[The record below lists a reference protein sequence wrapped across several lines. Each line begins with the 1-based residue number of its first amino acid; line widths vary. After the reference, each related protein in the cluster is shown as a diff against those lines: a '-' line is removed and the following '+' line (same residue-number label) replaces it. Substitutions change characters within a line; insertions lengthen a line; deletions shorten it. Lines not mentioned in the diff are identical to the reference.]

1 MAVIDNNELGGDGKV
16 VLRNSDTR
24 NSTTTTDE
32 SKNTTDTSS
41 ATVRSREL
49 NSDIGADF
57 EEFQE
62 NPVLQKI
69 REGGY
74 ANAYRQTMPNPMDS
88 PLYDPDKLERIK
100 KDNRRR
106 QNIQALHGVLSTL
119 ADTAIAFGGGNV
131 YKRNYDYI
139 SDTDNAI
146 TKEEAK
152 KEAYDLKQRE
162 QYREWLKGLNDAIVK
177 DKQMEADLTKEFM
190 KNMGYKDVSATT
202 TKSDTT
208 IGEKKSRTSSSS
220 SGSRETQDRGGSG
233 SGSGSKGFNSLSLN
247 TYETTDNITGTKYLG
262 QQQWSLQ
269 PGKNSTALAQSVINT
284 YPYLNNKEK
293 EFIVNRMKGLMDD
306 DNFDI
311 NSLNNL
317 IDLFKNYN
325 NDDGKKIDDTTM
337 RQFQTF
343 MSVALGNVPY
353 GEVQDG
359 VQKYYSIPRMK
370 QIRDNYLKPDPI
382 GPTYENDNSDINIVN
397 DIKNNERESK

>member
-1 MAVIDNNELGGDGKV
+1 MAVIDNNELGGDGMV
-16 VLRNSDTR
+16 GLQNRDTR

-41 ATVRSREL
+41 ATVKSREL

-106 QNIQALHGVLSTL
+106 QNIQALHGELRTL

-139 SDTDNAI
+139 SDVDNAI
-146 TKEEAK
+146 TKEKAK

-162 QYREWLKGLNDAIVK
+162 QYRGWLKGLNDAIVK

-220 SGSRETQDRGGSG
+220 SGSRETQERGG

-247 TYETTDNITGTKYLG
+247 TYETTDNITGRKYLG
-262 QQQWSLQ
+262 SQQWSLQ

-284 YPYLNNKEK
+284 YPYLNNNEK
-293 EFIVNRMKGLMDD
+293 EFIVKRMNGLLEGDGVTLD
-306 DNFDI
+306 V
-311 NSLNNL
+311 NSLDKL
-317 IDLFKNYN
+317 VTLFRKYN
-325 NDDGKKIDDTTM
+325 TDNDESNIDDTTM

-343 MSVALGNVPY
+343 MSVALGNVPL
-353 GEVQDG
+353 GDVQDG

-370 QIRDNYLKPDPI
+370 QIRDNYLKPDPM
-382 GPTYENDNSDINIVN
+382 GKPYEYEYSDINLIN
-397 DIKNNERESK
+397 DIKQ

>member
-16 VLRNSDTR
+16 VLQNRDTR
-24 NSTTTTDE
+24 YSTTTTDE

-41 ATVRSREL
+41 ATVKSREL
-49 NSDIGADF
+49 NSDIGDDF

-146 TKEEAK
+146 TKEKAK

-220 SGSRETQDRGGSG
+220 SGSREAQERGG
-233 SGSGSKGFNSLSLN
+233 SGSGSKGFKSLPLN
-247 TYETTDNITGTKYLG
+247 TYETTDNITGRKYLG

-325 NDDGKKIDDTTM
+325 NDDGKNIDDTTM

-353 GEVQDG
+353 GDIQDG

-370 QIRDNYLKPDPI
+370 QIRDNYLKPDTMGKI
-382 GPTYENDNSDINIVN
+382 YENDNSDEKIVN
-397 DIKNNERESK
+397 DIKQ

>member
-16 VLRNSDTR
+16 VLQNRDTR

-41 ATVRSREL
+41 ATVKSREL

-57 EEFQE
+57 AEFQE

-88 PLYDPDKLERIK
+88 PLYDPDNLERIK

-146 TKEEAK
+146 TKEKAK

-220 SGSRETQDRGGSG
+220 SGSREAQERGGSG

-247 TYETTDNITGTKYLG
+247 TYETTDNITGRKYLG

-269 PGKNSTALAQSVINT
+269 PGKNSSALTQSVINT

-293 EFIVNRMKGLMDD
+293 EFIVNRMKGLMKD

-325 NDDGKKIDDTTM
+325 NDDGKKIDDTTL

-343 MSVALGNVPY
+343 MSVALGNVPL
-353 GEVQDG
+353 GDVQDG

-370 QIRDNYLKPDPI
+370 QIRDNYLKPDPM
-382 GPTYENDNSDINIVN
+382 GQPYEYEYSDINLIN
-397 DIKNNERESK
+397 DIKQ

>member
-16 VLRNSDTR
+16 VLQNRDTR

-41 ATVRSREL
+41 ATVKSREL

-74 ANAYRQTMPNPMDS
+74 ANAYRQTMPNPLDN

-146 TKEEAK
+146 TKEKAK

-220 SGSRETQDRGGSG
+220 SGSREAQERGGSG

-247 TYETTDNITGTKYLG
+247 TYETTDNITGRKYLG

-269 PGKNSTALAQSVINT
+269 PGKNSTALTQSVINT

-293 EFIVNRMKGLMDD
+293 EFIVNRMKGLMGD

-325 NDDGKKIDDTTM
+325 NDDGKKIDDTTL

-353 GEVQDG
+353 GDIQDG

-370 QIRDNYLKPDPI
+370 QIRDNYLKPDPM
-382 GPTYENDNSDINIVN
+382 GQTYENDNSDVDLIN
-397 DIKNNERESK
+397 DIK

>member
-1 MAVIDNNELGGDGKV
+1 MAVIDENELGGDGKV
-16 VLRNSDTR
+16 VLQNRDTR
-24 NSTTTTDE
+24 TSTTTTDE

-57 EEFQE
+57 EKFQE

-139 SDTDNAI
+139 SDIDNAI
-146 TKEEAK
+146 TKEKAK

-162 QYREWLKGLNDAIVK
+162 QYREWLKGLNEAIVK

-202 TKSDTT
+202 TNSNTT
-208 IGEKKSRTSSSS
+208 IGGKKSRTSSSS
-220 SGSRETQDRGGSG
+220 SGSREAQERGGSG
-233 SGSGSKGFNSLSLN
+233 SGSFNKNFGTLSLN
-247 TYETTDNITGTKYLG
+247 TYETTDKTGKKFLG
-262 QQQWSLQ
+262 EQQWSLQ
-269 PGKNSTALAQSVINT
+269 PGKNSKALAQAVINT
-284 YPYLNNKEK
+284 YPLLTNEEK
-293 EFIVNRMKGLMDD
+293 ESIVKRMKGLMDD

-325 NDDGKKIDDTTM
+325 NDDGKKIDDTTL

-353 GEVQDG
+353 GDVQDG
-359 VQKYYSIPRMK
+359 VQKYYSIPRMQ
-370 QIRDNYLKPDPI
+370 QIRDNYLKPDPM
-382 GPTYENDNSDINIVN
+382 GRTYENDNSDVDLIN
-397 DIKNNERESK
+397 DIK

>member
-1 MAVIDNNELGGDGKV
+1 MAVIYKDELGGDGKV
-16 VLRNSDTR
+16 VLQNRDTR

-41 ATVRSREL
+41 ATVKSREL

-190 KNMGYKDVSATT
+190 KNMGYKDVSATN

-220 SGSRETQDRGGSG
+220 EGSREAQERGGSG

-247 TYETTDNITGTKYLG
+247 TYETTDNVTGRKYLG

-269 PGKNSTALAQSVINT
+269 PGKNSTALTQSVINT

-293 EFIVNRMKGLMDD
+293 EFIVNRMKGLMGD

-353 GEVQDG
+353 GDIQDG

-370 QIRDNYLKPDPI
+370 QIRDNYLKPDPM
-382 GPTYENDNSDINIVN
+382 GQTYENDNSDVDLIN
-397 DIKNNERESK
+397 DIK

>member
-16 VLRNSDTR
+16 VLQNSDTR
-24 NSTTTTDE
+24 YSTTTTDE

-41 ATVRSREL
+41 ATVKSREL

-69 REGGY
+69 KEGGY

-139 SDTDNAI
+139 SDIDNAI
-146 TKEEAK
+146 TKEKAK

-220 SGSRETQDRGGSG
+220 SGSREAQERGGSG

-247 TYETTDNITGTKYLG
+247 TYETTDNITGRKYLG

-269 PGKNSTALAQSVINT
+269 PGKNSNALAQSVINT

-353 GEVQDG
+353 GDIQDG

-370 QIRDNYLKPDPI
+370 QIRDNYLKPDPM
-382 GPTYENDNSDINIVN
+382 GQTNENDNSDVDLIN
-397 DIKNNERESK
+397 DIK

>member
-1 MAVIDNNELGGDGKV
+1 MAVIDNDELGGDGKV
-16 VLRNSDTR
+16 VLQNRDTR
-24 NSTTTTDE
+24 NSTTITDE
-32 SKNTTDTSS
+32 SKNTTNTNS
-41 ATVRSREL
+41 ATVKSREL
-49 NSDIGADF
+49 NSNIGADF

-146 TKEEAK
+146 TKEKAK

-220 SGSRETQDRGGSG
+220 SGSREAQERGGSG
-233 SGSGSKGFNSLSLN
+233 SGSFNKNFGTLSLN
-247 TYETTDNITGTKYLG
+247 TYETTDNITGRKILG

-284 YPYLNNKEK
+284 YPWLTNTEK
-293 EFIVNRMKGLMDD
+293 EFIVNRMKGLMKD

-325 NDDGKKIDDTTM
+325 NDDGKEIDDTTL

-343 MSVALGNVPY
+343 MSAALGNVPY
-353 GEVQDG
+353 GDIQDG

-370 QIRDNYLKPDPI
+370 QIRDNYLKPDPM
-382 GPTYENDNSDINIVN
+382 GQAYEYEYSDEKIVN
-397 DIKNNERESK
+397 DIK

>member
-16 VLRNSDTR
+16 VLQNRDTR

-41 ATVRSREL
+41 ATVKSREL

-139 SDTDNAI
+139 SDIDNAI
-146 TKEEAK
+146 TKEKAK

-220 SGSRETQDRGGSG
+220 SGSRETQERSG

-247 TYETTDNITGTKYLG
+247 TYETTDNITGRKYLG
-262 QQQWSLQ
+262 PQQWSLQ

-284 YPYLNNKEK
+284 YPWLTNTEK
-293 EFIVNRMKGLMDD
+293 EFIVNRMKGLMKD

-325 NDDGKKIDDTTM
+325 NDDGKKIDDTTL

-359 VQKYYSIPRMK
+359 VQKYYTIPRMK
-370 QIRDNYLKPDPI
+370 HIRDNWLKPDPM
-382 GPTYENDNSDINIVN
+382 GQTYENDNSNINIVN
-397 DIKNNERESK
+397 DIKKQ

>member
-16 VLRNSDTR
+16 VLQNRDTR

-41 ATVRSREL
+41 ATVKSREL

-74 ANAYRQTMPNPMDS
+74 ANAYRQTMPNPLDS

-220 SGSRETQDRGGSG
+220 SGSREAQERGGSG
-233 SGSGSKGFNSLSLN
+233 SFNKNFGTLSLN
-247 TYETTDNITGTKYLG
+247 TYETTDNITGRKYLG
-262 QQQWSLQ
+262 PQQWSLQ
-269 PGKNSTALAQSVINT
+269 PGKNSTSLAQSVINT
-284 YPYLNNKEK
+284 YPYLNDNEK
-293 EFIVNRMKGLMDD
+293 EFIVNRMKGLMKD

-325 NDDGKKIDDTTM
+325 NDDGKKIDDTTL

-359 VQKYYSIPRMK
+359 VQKYYTIPRMK
-370 QIRDNYLKPDPI
+370 YIRDNWLKPDPM
-382 GPTYENDNSDINIVN
+382 GQTYEYDNSDVDLIN
-397 DIKNNERESK
+397 DIK

>member
-16 VLRNSDTR
+16 VLQNRDTR
-24 NSTTTTDE
+24 YSTTTTDE

-41 ATVRSREL
+41 ATVKSREL
-49 NSDIGADF
+49 NSDIGDDF

-88 PLYDPDKLERIK
+88 PLDDPDKLERIK

-146 TKEEAK
+146 TKEKAK

-220 SGSRETQDRGGSG
+220 SGSREAQERGGSG
-233 SGSGSKGFNSLSLN
+233 SGSGSKGFKSLPLN
-247 TYETTDNITGTKYLG
+247 TYETTDNITGRKYLG

-325 NDDGKKIDDTTM
+325 NDDGKNIDDTTM

-353 GEVQDG
+353 GDIQDG

-370 QIRDNYLKPDPI
+370 QIRDNYLKPDTMGKI
-382 GPTYENDNSDINIVN
+382 YENDNSDEKIVN
-397 DIKNNERESK
+397 DIKQ

>member
-16 VLRNSDTR
+16 VLQNRDTR

-41 ATVRSREL
+41 ATVKSREL

-74 ANAYRQTMPNPMDS
+74 ANAYRQTMPNPLDN

-146 TKEEAK
+146 TKEKAK

-177 DKQMEADLTKEFM
+177 DKQMESDLTKEFM

-220 SGSRETQDRGGSG
+220 SGSREAQERGG

-247 TYETTDNITGTKYLG
+247 TYETTDNITGRKYLG

-269 PGKNSTALAQSVINT
+269 PGKNSTALTQSVINT

-293 EFIVNRMKGLMDD
+293 EFIVNRMKGLMGD

-353 GEVQDG
+353 GDIQDG

-370 QIRDNYLKPDPI
+370 QIRDNYLKPDPM
-382 GPTYENDNSDINIVN
+382 GQTYENDNSDVDLIN
-397 DIKNNERESK
+397 DIK

>member
-16 VLRNSDTR
+16 VLQNRDTR

-41 ATVRSREL
+41 ATVKSREL

-88 PLYDPDKLERIK
+88 PLYDPDNLERIK

-146 TKEEAK
+146 TKEKAK

-220 SGSRETQDRGGSG
+220 SGSREAQERGGSG

-247 TYETTDNITGTKYLG
+247 TYETTDNITGRKYLG
-262 QQQWSLQ
+262 PQQWSLQ
-269 PGKNSTALAQSVINT
+269 PGKNSTTLAQSVINT
-284 YPYLNNKEK
+284 YPYLNDNEK
-293 EFIVNRMKGLMDD
+293 EFIVNRMKGLMKD

-325 NDDGKKIDDTTM
+325 NDDGKKIDDTTL

-359 VQKYYSIPRMK
+359 VQKYYTIPRMK
-370 QIRDNYLKPDPI
+370 HIRDNWLKPDPM
-382 GPTYENDNSDINIVN
+382 GQTYENENSVVNLIN
-397 DIKNNERESK
+397 DIKQ

>member
-16 VLRNSDTR
+16 VLQNSDTR
-24 NSTTTTDE
+24 YSTTTTDE

-41 ATVRSREL
+41 ATVKSREL
-49 NSDIGADF
+49 NSDIGDDF

-74 ANAYRQTMPNPMDS
+74 ANAYRQTMPNPMDN

-146 TKEEAK
+146 TKEKAK

-220 SGSRETQDRGGSG
+220 SGSREAQERGGSG

-247 TYETTDNITGTKYLG
+247 TYETTDNITGRKYLG
-262 QQQWSLQ
+262 SQQWSLQ

-325 NDDGKKIDDTTM
+325 NDDGKNIDDTTM

-353 GEVQDG
+353 GDIQDG

-370 QIRDNYLKPDPI
+370 QIRDNYLKPDPM
-382 GPTYENDNSDINIVN
+382 GKPYENENSDINIVN
-397 DIKNNERESK
+397 DIKQ

>member
-1 MAVIDNNELGGDGKV
+1 MAVIDNNELGGDGTV
-16 VLRNSDTR
+16 VLQNRDTR

-32 SKNTTDTSS
+32 SKNTTNTSS
-41 ATVRSREL
+41 ATVKSREL
-49 NSDIGADF
+49 NSDIGDDF
-57 EEFQE
+57 EKFQE

-74 ANAYRQTMPNPMDS
+74 ANAYRQTIPNPLDS

-190 KNMGYKDVSATT
+190 KNMGYKDVSATN

-220 SGSRETQDRGGSG
+220 SGSREAQERGGSG
-233 SGSGSKGFNSLSLN
+233 SGSGSKGFNYLSLN
-247 TYETTDNITGTKYLG
+247 TYETTNSITGRKYLG

-269 PGKNSTALAQSVINT
+269 PGKNSTALTQSVINT
-284 YPYLNNKEK
+284 YPYLTNKEK
-293 EFIVNRMKGLMDD
+293 EYIVNRMKGLMGD

-353 GEVQDG
+353 GDIQDG
-359 VQKYYSIPRMK
+359 VQRYYSIPRMR
-370 QIRDNYLKPDPI
+370 QIRDNYLKPDPM
-382 GPTYENDNSDINIVN
+382 GQTYENENDNSDVDLIN
-397 DIKNNERESK
+397 DIR

>member
-16 VLRNSDTR
+16 VLQNRDTR

-41 ATVRSREL
+41 ATVKSREL

-139 SDTDNAI
+139 SDIDNAI
-146 TKEEAK
+146 TKEKAK

-220 SGSRETQDRGGSG
+220 SGSREAQERGGSG
-233 SGSGSKGFNSLSLN
+233 SGSFNKNFGTLSLN
-247 TYETTDNITGTKYLG
+247 TYETTDNKMGRKYLG

-269 PGKNSTALAQSVINT
+269 PGKNSTALTQSVINT

-343 MSVALGNVPY
+343 MSAALGNVPY
-353 GEVQDG
+353 GDIQDG

-370 QIRDNYLKPDPI
+370 QIRDNYLKPDPM
-382 GPTYENDNSDINIVN
+382 GQTYENDNSDVDLIN
-397 DIKNNERESK
+397 DIK

>member
-16 VLRNSDTR
+16 VLRNNDTR
-24 NSTTTTDE
+24 YSTTTTDE

-41 ATVRSREL
+41 ATVKSREL

-57 EEFQE
+57 EKFQE

-74 ANAYRQTMPNPMDS
+74 ANAYRQTMPNPLES

-139 SDTDNAI
+139 SDIDNAI

-162 QYREWLKGLNDAIVK
+162 QYREWLKGLNEAIVK

-220 SGSRETQDRGGSG
+220 EGSREAQERGGSG
-233 SGSGSKGFNSLSLN
+233 SGNGSRGFNSLSLN
-247 TYETTDNITGTKYLG
+247 TYETTNNVTGRKFLG

-269 PGKNSTALAQSVINT
+269 PGKNSTALTQAVINT
-284 YPYLNNKEK
+284 YPHLTNNEK

-306 DNFDI
+306 DKFDI

-325 NDDGKKIDDTTM
+325 NDDGKKIDNTTM
-337 RQFQTF
+337 MQFQTF

-353 GEVQDG
+353 GDVQNG
-359 VQKYYSIPRMK
+359 VQRYYSIPRMK
-370 QIRDNYLKPDPI
+370 QIRDNYLKPVPM
-382 GPTYENDNSDINIVN
+382 GQTYENDNSDVDLIN
-397 DIKNNERESK
+397 DIK

>member
-16 VLRNSDTR
+16 VLQNRDTR

-41 ATVRSREL
+41 ATVKSREL

-69 REGGY
+69 KEGGY

-139 SDTDNAI
+139 SDIDNAI

-220 SGSRETQDRGGSG
+220 SGSREAQERGGSG

-247 TYETTDNITGTKYLG
+247 TYETTDNKMGRKYLG

-269 PGKNSTALAQSVINT
+269 PGKNSTALTQSVINT

-343 MSVALGNVPY
+343 MSAALGNVPY
-353 GEVQDG
+353 GDIQDG

-370 QIRDNYLKPDPI
+370 QIRDNYLKPDPM
-382 GPTYENDNSDINIVN
+382 GQTYENDNSDVDLIN
-397 DIKNNERESK
+397 DIK

>member
-16 VLRNSDTR
+16 VLQNRDTR
-24 NSTTTTDE
+24 YSTTTTDE

-41 ATVRSREL
+41 ATVKSREL

-146 TKEEAK
+146 TKEKAK

-220 SGSRETQDRGGSG
+220 SGSREAQERGG

-247 TYETTDNITGTKYLG
+247 TYETTDNITGKKYLG
-262 QQQWSLQ
+262 PQQWSLQ
-269 PGKNSTALAQSVINT
+269 PGKNSTTLAQSVINT

-293 EFIVNRMKGLMDD
+293 EFIVNRMKGLMKD

-325 NDDGKKIDDTTM
+325 NDDGKKIDDTTL

-359 VQKYYSIPRMK
+359 VQKYYTIPRMK
-370 QIRDNYLKPDPI
+370 HIRDNWLKPDPM
-382 GPTYENDNSDINIVN
+382 GQTYENDNSVVNLIN
-397 DIKNNERESK
+397 DIKKQ

>member
-1 MAVIDNNELGGDGKV
+1 MAVIDNNDLGGDGKV

-41 ATVRSREL
+41 ATVKSREL

-74 ANAYRQTMPNPMDS
+74 ANAYRQTMPNPMDN

-146 TKEEAK
+146 TKEKAK

-220 SGSRETQDRGGSG
+220 SGSRETQERGG

-247 TYETTDNITGTKYLG
+247 TYETTDNTGRKYLG

-269 PGKNSTALAQSVINT
+269 PGKKSTALAQAVINT
-284 YPYLNNKEK
+284 YPLLTNQEK
-293 EFIVNRMKGLMDD
+293 ECIVNRMKGLMYD

-325 NDDGKKIDDTTM
+325 NDDGKKIDDTTL

-343 MSVALGNVPY
+343 MSAALGYVPF
-353 GEVQDG
+353 GGVQDG
-359 VQKYYSIPRMK
+359 VQKYYSIPRME
-370 QIRDNYLKPDPI
+370 QIRKDYLKPDPL
-382 GPTYENDNSDINIVN
+382 GKPYEYEYSDINLIN
-397 DIKNNERESK
+397 DIKQ

>member
-16 VLRNSDTR
+16 VLQNRDTR

-41 ATVRSREL
+41 ATVKSREL

-146 TKEEAK
+146 TKEKAK

-220 SGSRETQDRGGSG
+220 SGSREAQARGGSG
-233 SGSGSKGFNSLSLN
+233 SGSFNKNFGTLSLN
-247 TYETTDNITGTKYLG
+247 TYETTDNITGRKYLG
-262 QQQWSLQ
+262 PQQWSLQ

-293 EFIVNRMKGLMDD
+293 EYIVKRMNGLLEGDGVTLD
-306 DNFDI
+306 V
-311 NSLNNL
+311 NSLDKL
-317 IDLFKNYN
+317 VTLFRKYN
-325 NDDGKKIDDTTM
+325 TDNDESNIDDTTL

-343 MSVALGNVPY
+343 MSAALGYVPY
-353 GEVQDG
+353 GDVQDG

-370 QIRDNYLKPDPI
+370 HIRDNWLKPDPM
-382 GPTYENDNSDINIVN
+382 GQTYEYENSDEKIVN
-397 DIKNNERESK
+397 DIKQ

>member
-16 VLRNSDTR
+16 VLQNRDTK
-24 NSTTTTDE
+24 NSTTTNDE

-41 ATVRSREL
+41 ATVKSREL
-49 NSDIGADF
+49 NSDIGDDF
-57 EEFQE
+57 AEFQE

-139 SDTDNAI
+139 SDIDNAI
-146 TKEEAK
+146 TKEKAK

-220 SGSRETQDRGGSG
+220 SGSREAQERGGSG
-233 SGSGSKGFNSLSLN
+233 SGSGSKGFKSLPLN
-247 TYETTDNITGTKYLG
+247 TYETTDNITGRKYLG
-262 QQQWSLQ
+262 PQQWSLQ

-325 NDDGKKIDDTTM
+325 NDDGKKIDDTTL

-353 GEVQDG
+353 GDIQDG

-370 QIRDNYLKPDPI
+370 QIRDNYLKPDPM
-382 GPTYENDNSDINIVN
+382 GQTYENDNSDVDLIN
-397 DIKNNERESK
+397 DIK

>member
-16 VLRNSDTR
+16 VLQNSDTR
-24 NSTTTTDE
+24 YSTTTTDE

-41 ATVRSREL
+41 ATVKSREL
-49 NSDIGADF
+49 NSDIGDDF

-74 ANAYRQTMPNPMDS
+74 ANAYRQTMPNPMDN

-139 SDTDNAI
+139 SDTDDAI
-146 TKEEAK
+146 TKEKAK
-152 KEAYDLKQRE
+152 KEADDLKQRE

-220 SGSRETQDRGGSG
+220 SGSRETQERGGSG

-247 TYETTDNITGTKYLG
+247 TYETTDNITGRKYLG
-262 QQQWSLQ
+262 SQQWSLQ

-325 NDDGKKIDDTTM
+325 NDDGKNIDDTTM

-353 GEVQDG
+353 GDIQDG

-370 QIRDNYLKPDPI
+370 QIRDNYLKPDTMGKP
-382 GPTYENDNSDINIVN
+382 YENDNSDVDLIN
-397 DIKNNERESK
+397 DIK

>member
-16 VLRNSDTR
+16 VLQNRDTR

-41 ATVRSREL
+41 ATVKSREL

-146 TKEEAK
+146 TKEKAK

-190 KNMGYKDVSATT
+190 KNMGYKDVSTT
-202 TKSDTT
+202 NTKSDTT

-220 SGSRETQDRGGSG
+220 SGSREARERVGSG

-247 TYETTDNITGTKYLG
+247 TYETTDNITGRKFLG

-284 YPYLNNKEK
+284 YPYLNDNEK
-293 EFIVNRMKGLMDD
+293 EFIVNRMKGLMKD

-325 NDDGKKIDDTTM
+325 NDDGKKIDDTTL

-359 VQKYYSIPRMK
+359 VQKYYTIPRMK
-370 QIRDNYLKPDPI
+370 HIRDNWLKPDPM
-382 GPTYENDNSDINIVN
+382 GQTYENENSVVNLIN
-397 DIKNNERESK
+397 DIKQ

>member
-1 MAVIDNNELGGDGKV
+1 MAVIDNNELGSDGKV
-16 VLRNSDTR
+16 VLRNNDTR

-32 SKNTTDTSS
+32 SKNTTDTNS
-41 ATVRSREL
+41 ATVKSREL

-57 EEFQE
+57 AEFQE

-74 ANAYRQTMPNPMDS
+74 ANAYRQTMPNPLDS

-139 SDTDNAI
+139 NDTDNAI
-146 TKEEAK
+146 AKEEAK

-190 KNMGYKDVSATT
+190 KNMGYKDVSATN

-220 SGSRETQDRGGSG
+220 EGSRESQVSG
-233 SGSGSKGFNSLSLN
+233 SGSGGGSRGFNSLSLN
-247 TYETTDNITGTKYLG
+247 TYETTDNVTGRKYLG

-269 PGKNSTALAQSVINT
+269 PGKNSTALTQAVINT
-284 YPYLNNKEK
+284 YPYLKDNEK
-293 EFIVNRMKGLMDD
+293 KFIVNRMKGLMKD

-325 NDDGKKIDDTTM
+325 NDDGKKIDGTTM
-337 RQFQTF
+337 MQFQTF

-353 GEVQDG
+353 GEIQDG
-359 VQKYYSIPRMK
+359 VQRYYSIPRLK

-382 GPTYENDNSDINIVN
+382 GQAYESENSDIDLIN
-397 DIKNNERESK
+397 DIRQ

>member
-16 VLRNSDTR
+16 VLQNRDTR

-41 ATVRSREL
+41 ATVKSREL

-88 PLYDPDKLERIK
+88 PLYDPDNLERIK

-146 TKEEAK
+146 TKEKAK

-220 SGSRETQDRGGSG
+220 SGSREAQERGGSG

-247 TYETTDNITGTKYLG
+247 TYETTDNITGRKYLG

-293 EFIVNRMKGLMDD
+293 EFIVNRMKGLMKD

-325 NDDGKKIDDTTM
+325 NDDGKKIDDTTL

-359 VQKYYSIPRMK
+359 VQKYYTIPRMK
-370 QIRDNYLKPDPI
+370 HIRDNWLKPDPM
-382 GPTYENDNSDINIVN
+382 GQTYENENSVVNLIN
-397 DIKNNERESK
+397 DIKQ

>member
-16 VLRNSDTR
+16 VLQNRDTR
-24 NSTTTTDE
+24 YSTTTTDE
-32 SKNTTDTSS
+32 SKNTTNTSS
-41 ATVRSREL
+41 ATVKSREL

-57 EEFQE
+57 EKFQE

-74 ANAYRQTMPNPMDS
+74 ANAYRQTMPNPLDS
-88 PLYDPDKLERIK
+88 PLYDPDNLERIK

-146 TKEEAK
+146 AKEEAK

-190 KNMGYKDVSATT
+190 KNMGYKDVSATN

-208 IGEKKSRTSSSS
+208 IGEKKSRTSSTS
-220 SGSRETQDRGGSG
+220 SGSRETQGGGSG
-233 SGSGSKGFNSLSLN
+233 SGSGSGSGKGFNSLSLN
-247 TYETTDNITGTKYLG
+247 TYETTDNITGRKYLG

-269 PGKNSTALAQSVINT
+269 PGKNSTALVQSVINT
-284 YPYLNNKEK
+284 YPYLNNNEK
-293 EFIVNRMKGLMDD
+293 ESIVNKMKGLMFD

-353 GEVQDG
+353 GEVQNG

-370 QIRDNYLKPDPI
+370 QIRDNYLKPDPM
-382 GPTYENDNSDINIVN
+382 GQAYENDNSDVDLIN
-397 DIKNNERESK
+397 DIK

>member
-16 VLRNSDTR
+16 VLQNRDTR
-24 NSTTTTDE
+24 YSTTTTDE

-41 ATVRSREL
+41 ATVKSREL
-49 NSDIGADF
+49 NSDIGDDF

-146 TKEEAK
+146 TKEKAK

-202 TKSDTT
+202 TNSDTT

-220 SGSRETQDRGGSG
+220 SGSREAQERGGSG
-233 SGSGSKGFNSLSLN
+233 SGSGSKGFKSLPLN
-247 TYETTDNITGTKYLG
+247 TYETTDNITGRKYLG

-325 NDDGKKIDDTTM
+325 NDDGKNIDDTTM

-353 GEVQDG
+353 GDIQDG

-370 QIRDNYLKPDPI
+370 QIRDNYLKPDTMGKI
-382 GPTYENDNSDINIVN
+382 YENDNSDEKIVN
-397 DIKNNERESK
+397 DIKQ

>member
-16 VLRNSDTR
+16 VLQNRDTR

-41 ATVRSREL
+41 ATVKSREL

-57 EEFQE
+57 EKFQE

-74 ANAYRQTMPNPMDS
+74 ANAYRQTIPNPLDS

-139 SDTDNAI
+139 SDIDNAI

-162 QYREWLKGLNDAIVK
+162 QYREWLKGLNEAIIK

-202 TKSDTT
+202 TNSNTT

-220 SGSRETQDRGGSG
+220 SGSREAQESGSSSG
-233 SGSGSKGFNSLSLN
+233 SGRKGFNYLSLN
-247 TYETTDNITGTKYLG
+247 TYETTDNITGRRYLG
-262 QQQWSLQ
+262 ERQWSLQ
-269 PGKNSTALAQSVINT
+269 PGKSSTALAQAVINT
-284 YPYLNNKEK
+284 YPNLTNQEK
-293 EFIVNRMKGLMDD
+293 ESIVKRMNGLLKGDGVTLDV
-306 DNFDI
+306 
-311 NSLNNL
+311 NSLDNL
-317 IDLFKNYN
+317 VSLFGKYN
-325 NDDGKKIDDTTM
+325 KDANASKIDDTTL

-343 MSVALGNVPY
+343 MSVALGNVPF

-359 VQKYYSIPRMK
+359 VQSYYSIPRMRH
-370 QIRDNYLKPDPI
+370 IRNNYLKPDPM
-382 GPTYENDNSDINIVN
+382 GQTYESENSDVDLIN
-397 DIKNNERESK
+397 DIK

>member
-16 VLRNSDTR
+16 VLQNRDTR

-41 ATVRSREL
+41 ATVKSREL

-139 SDTDNAI
+139 SDIDNAI
-146 TKEEAK
+146 TKEKAK

-202 TKSDTT
+202 TKRDTT

-220 SGSRETQDRGGSG
+220 SGSREAQERGGSG
-233 SGSGSKGFNSLSLN
+233 SGSGSFNKNFGTLSLN
-247 TYETTDNITGTKYLG
+247 TYETTDNKMGRKYLG

-269 PGKNSTALAQSVINT
+269 PGKNSSALTQAVINT

-293 EFIVNRMKGLMDD
+293 EFIVNRMKGLMYDE
-306 DNFDI
+306 NFDI

-325 NDDGKKIDDTTM
+325 NDDGKKIDDTTL

-343 MSVALGNVPY
+343 MSAALGNVPY
-353 GEVQDG
+353 GDIQDG

-370 QIRDNYLKPDPI
+370 QIRDNYLKPDPM
-382 GPTYENDNSDINIVN
+382 GPTYENENSDVDLIN
-397 DIKNNERESK
+397 DIK

>member
-16 VLRNSDTR
+16 VLQNRDTR

-41 ATVRSREL
+41 ATVKSREL

-146 TKEEAK
+146 TKEKAK

-220 SGSRETQDRGGSG
+220 SGSREAQERGG

-247 TYETTDNITGTKYLG
+247 TYETTDNITGKKYLG
-262 QQQWSLQ
+262 PQQWSLQ

-293 EFIVNRMKGLMDD
+293 EFIVNRMKGLMKD

-325 NDDGKKIDDTTM
+325 NDDGKKIDDTTL

-359 VQKYYSIPRMK
+359 VQKYYTIPRMK
-370 QIRDNYLKPDPI
+370 HIRDNWLKPDPM
-382 GPTYENDNSDINIVN
+382 GQTYENDNSVVNLIN
-397 DIKNNERESK
+397 DIKKQ

>member
-16 VLRNSDTR
+16 VLQNSDTR
-24 NSTTTTDE
+24 YSTTTTDE

-41 ATVRSREL
+41 ATVKSREL

-57 EEFQE
+57 AEFQE

-139 SDTDNAI
+139 SDIDNAI
-146 TKEEAK
+146 TKEKAK

-220 SGSRETQDRGGSG
+220 SGSREAQERGGSG
-233 SGSGSKGFNSLSLN
+233 SGSGSKGFKSLPLN
-247 TYETTDNITGTKYLG
+247 TYETTDNITGRKYLG

-325 NDDGKKIDDTTM
+325 NDDGKKIDDTTL

-353 GEVQDG
+353 GDIQDG

-370 QIRDNYLKPDPI
+370 QIRDNYLKPDPM
-382 GPTYENDNSDINIVN
+382 GQTYENDNSDVDLIN
-397 DIKNNERESK
+397 DIK